1 MMWTNG
7 RVRMANNGIKSDR
20 CEEKLG
26 YNANTGH
33 DIASRVLYEDNHI
46 IIINKLPG
54 EIVQADKT
62 GDRTLADD
70 VKAYLKEKY
79 NKPGSVFLG
88 LPHRLDR
95 PTSGIVVFARTDK
108 ALGRLNNLFRDNSM
122 HKVYWAIVDKPLE
135 KKEGELRHYLYRDSN
150 KNKSFAYNPDPLT
163 GKAPKVKGISEKAF
177 QEAKLTYQQLAV
189 SERYV
194 LLEIHLIT
202 GRHHQI
208 RAQLAACGVHIKGDL
223 KYGFARSNPDGGISL
238 HSRSISFIHPVSG
251 LDIKVVAA
259 PPEEALWDFFLNEI
273 EGKN

>member
-1 MMWTNG
+1 MKT
-7 RVRMANNGIKSDR
+7 DR
-20 CEEKLG
+20 DREKLSYDYEIG
-26 YNANTGH
+26 Y

-46 IIINKLPG
+46 IIVNKLPG
-54 EIVQADKT
+54 EIVQGDKT
-62 GDRTLADD
+62 GDRTLGDD

-79 NKPGSVFLG
+79 NKPGNVFLG

-108 ALGRLNNLFRDNSM
+108 ALGRLNNMFRDNSM

-135 KKEGELRHYLYRDSN
+135 KKEGELRHFLYRDGN
-150 KNKSFAYNPDPLT
+150 KNKSFAYKPDPIT
-163 GKAPKVKGISEKAF
+163 GKAPKVKGLSEGNF
-177 QEAKLTYQQLAV
+177 QEAKLTYKQLAV

-223 KYGFARSNPDGGISL
+223 KYGFARSNPDGGICL
-238 HSRSISFIHPVSG
+238 HSRSISFVHPVSG
-251 LDIKVVAA
+251 LNIKVVAD
-259 PPEEALWDFFLNEI
+259 PPEDSLWDFFLEDLDS
-273 EGKN
+273 KN

>member
-1 MMWTNG
+1 MKT
-7 RVRMANNGIKSDR
+7 DR
-20 CEEKLG
+20 YEEKLVHDV
-26 YNANTGH
+26 NMGH

-54 EIVQADKT
+54 EIVQGDKT
-62 GDRTLADD
+62 GDRTLAED

-79 NKPGSVFLG
+79 NKPGNVFLG

-108 ALGRLNNLFRDNSM
+108 ALGRLNNMFRDNSM

-135 KKEGELRHYLYRDSN
+135 KKEGELRHFLYRDGN
-150 KNKSFAYNPDPLT
+150 KNKSFAYKPDSVT
-163 GKAPKVKGISEKAF
+163 GKAPSVKGIPASAF
-177 QEAKLTYQQLAV
+177 QEAKLTYKELSR

-238 HSRSISFIHPVSG
+238 HSRSISFVHPVSG
-251 LDIKVVAA
+251 LSVSVVAD
-259 PPEEALWDFFLNEI
+259 PPEDALWDFFLE
-273 EGKN
+273 ELKKSY

>member
-1 MMWTNG
+1 MKNL
-7 RVRMANNGIKSDR
+7 DQ
-20 CEEKLG
+20 
-26 YNANTGH
+26 

-46 IIINKLPG
+46 IIVNKLPG

-62 GDRTLADD
+62 GDRTLAED

-79 NKPGSVFLG
+79 NKPGNVFLG

-95 PTSGIVVFARTDK
+95 PTSGLVVFARTDK
-108 ALGRLNNLFRDNSM
+108 SLSRLNSLFRDNAM

-135 KKEGELRHYLYRDSN
+135 KKEGELRHYLYRDGN
-150 KNKSFAYNPDPLT
+150 KNKTFAYKPDAVT
-163 GKAPKVKGISEKAF
+163 GKAPQVRGVPASAL
-177 QEAKLTYQQLAV
+177 QEARLTYKELAE

-223 KYGFARSNPDGGISL
+223 KYGFARSNPDGGICL
-238 HSRSISFIHPVSG
+238 HSRSISFVHPVSG
-251 LDIKVVAA
+251 VSLAIVA
-259 PPEEALWDFFLNEI
+259 PPPEDSLWDIFLETLSSQN
-273 EGKN
+273 